1 MKYQSTIA
9 SFGLILASTEIVSSF
24 VQQNGTP
31 SISLRSRQ
39 KCNTDHDVI
48 TTNSDNNN
56 NIMRNS
62 KTSSLSIAT
71 SDIVGEL
78 VEDLKKK
85 KTREERLEAASK
97 GLQVHCVGLSI
108 HHADVEVREKLA
120 VPECDWNKASNEIC
134 DGGDI
139 AEAAVLSTCNRF
151 EIYYAASDP
160 RAAMASVTKFLA
172 DRSGLPVAELR
183 KNLFML
189 SGDDAVWHIMRVSGG
204 LDSLIVGEGQ
214 ILSQVRQ
221 CHLHSIEED
230 GCGGKVLSRL
240 LNNAVAAGK
249 RVRSET
255 GISKGSVSVSS
266 AAVELSEMLSLPDL
280 NLPFSEA
287 RLAVVGAGT
296 MTRLLVT
303 HLASRGLE
311 KITIVNRS
319 MARPEELA
327 EQFPDVEIEIKLM
340 DDLWDVIGRSDIVY
354 TATSSVEYV
363 IDEQKMMANGLSGGR
378 PMMLVD
384 ISVPRNIGE
393 DCKNVPNAKVYNV
406 DDLKAVVAKNTAMRQ
421 REMLEAE
428 ILLKEE
434 ATSYFAWRESLSA
447 IPTINQL
454 QERANSFREQ
464 ELAKATRKLANANLT
479 DKEMEAVERLS
490 RGIVNKLLHGPM
502 AHLRKTESIEGKQQ
516 TLKELN
522 AMFRLEENEDGR
534 GKNNRLRR

>member
-1 MKYQSTIA
+1 MKYQFTLTTIT
-9 SFGLILASTEIVSSF
+9 LIFISSGIASSF
-24 VQQNGTP
+24 VHTSNP
-31 SISLRSRQ
+31 SISLQSRQ
-39 KCNTDHDVI
+39 KINGDRQDRRIVP
-48 TTNSDNNN
+48 SSRNNF
-56 NIMRNS
+56 
-62 KTSSLSIAT
+62 LSTGTHLSVAT
-71 SDIVGEL
+71 SDIAGEI
-78 VEDLKKK
+78 KPR

-120 VPECDWNKASNEIC
+120 VAECDWNTASNEIC
-134 DGGDI
+134 SKGDV

-160 RAAMASVTKFLA
+160 RSAMASVTKFLA
-172 DRSGLPVAELR
+172 KRSGLPVSELR

-189 SGDDAVWHIMRVSGG
+189 SGDDAVWHIMRVAGG

-221 CHLHSIEED
+221 CHLHSIESD

-266 AAVELSEMLSLPDL
+266 AAVELTEMLSLPDL

-303 HLASRGLE
+303 HLASRGIT

-319 MARPEELA
+319 MQRPQELA
-327 EQFPDVEIEIKLM
+327 EQFPDLDIDIKLM
-340 DDLWDVIGRSDIVY
+340 DDLWDVVGRSDIIY
-354 TATSSVEYV
+354 TATSSVDYV
-363 IDEQKMMANGLSGGR
+363 IDEQKMEANGLAGGR
-378 PMMLVD
+378 PLMLVD

-393 DCKNVPNAKVYNV
+393 DCKNVSSVEKISRRYIAFLHFDSFLTTTALLMHKYNF
-406 DDLKAVVAKNTAMRQ
+406 
-421 REMLEAE
+421 
-428 ILLKEE
+428 
-434 ATSYFAWRESLSA
+434 Y
-447 IPTINQL
+447 
-454 QERANSFREQ
+454 
-464 ELAKATRKLANANLT
+464 
-479 DKEMEAVERLS
+479 
-490 RGIVNKLLHGPM
+490 
-502 AHLRKTESIEGKQQ
+502 
-516 TLKELN
+516 
-522 AMFRLEENEDGR
+522 
-534 GKNNRLRR
+534 